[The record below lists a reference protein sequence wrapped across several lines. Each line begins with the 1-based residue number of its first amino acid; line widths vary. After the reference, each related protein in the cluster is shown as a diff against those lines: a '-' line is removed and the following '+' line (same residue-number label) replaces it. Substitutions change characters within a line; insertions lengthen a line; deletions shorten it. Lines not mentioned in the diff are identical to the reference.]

1 MDNNYLSPVVLKH
14 NDNQESLG
22 FLSGIGNTQEI
33 HTHFLGNLD
42 QVSDIEKNAFVVT
55 QKILD
60 NGWNKIASTIEK
72 SFEHINGSIQ
82 DDVNKYSNLH
92 IHDTSLNLDKTHD
105 LQFLSPDKAQF
116 VEPTPTINQEAI
128 MPLNA
133 MVRSVGGSGYDV
145 YQPAYSNPA
154 WGVVGGAMGIA
165 GLFFGGS
172 NTPGS
177 IAHKAREQF
186 HDKSDYVGEQI
197 LGRPL
202 TAQESN
208 QYGDIVYGCV
218 KHDTKHM
225 GPYNGPKQGWDDA
238 MRQIT
243 FDLAHS
249 QETTNQLNTI
259 YENTLNQPINNTA
272 LQNDINALSGEQTS
286 LADIRNEVAH
296 SQVAQNYILSVVSG
310 VQDRQ
315 ATVNTDSGFL
325 TSTMNDLGNG
335 TNTITN
341 VRNGLIGSQGEVGVI
356 NTYEHGLYNVD
367 ADQNTINWVRGQLY
381 SGKSIQDVR
390 NIDAHS
396 GREQETL
403 LQTLR
408 DIQYRAASESTDAGF
423 LTTNMNAL
431 GSGQTTLSD
440 IRNGLISLPNEDW
453 AINYSEQTLFGH
465 DADQATKDW
474 ARAEMRNGKSMQDL
488 HQIEAHS
495 DREKETLLQ
504 TLRDIQY
511 RAASESTD
519 ANFLTTNMNA
529 LGNGQTTLSDIRNG
543 LISLPNE
550 DWAINYS
557 EQTLFGHDADQATK
571 DWARAEMRNGKS
583 MQDLHQIEAHNQE
596 STTELQSAYAF
607 VNGQVI
613 DNATLA
619 GFQNAMGNGESRD
632 DVFKQIVNSASAQS
646 VIDDVYADW
655 GQLPPDSS
663 TLQTARTAL
672 YNLSYAWTTS
682 VQNQTAAQLAT
693 EAAAYTP
700 SVSVSFQDLV
710 NNLASS
716 PNQAVGLEA
725 NLLTNPYLESGAT
738 IDETRTL
745 MTVGGVNSFAASID
759 EESVIVEI
767 KDLQQDNSKV
777 CDPVQFRSAKSIV
790 TNISNANDIKPA
802 NQTFDTVNGKNWSQS
817 YKDNGIQWKSAGGRN
832 DDQGLPYEAW
842 VQNQLNPTHDPNGVV
857 WLQNE
862 KSNWR
867 TFDHWD
873 RDNGDAI
880 SDKTIDLQLPW
891 YQKNPT
897 AVAARVMASA
907 YKMAGYNYDQS
918 KIGSNSFVSFRQ
930 NQIQMYTLKIGVP
943 YITDPAEMTPELQN
957 EWKALCRAYHRANDI
972 IPKQTGKPISIQIDT
987 VS

>member
-1 MDNNYLSPVVLKH
+1 
-14 NDNQESLG
+14 
-22 FLSGIGNTQEI
+22 
-33 HTHFLGNLD
+33 
-42 QVSDIEKNAFVVT
+42 
-55 QKILD
+55 
-60 NGWNKIASTIEK
+60 
-72 SFEHINGSIQ
+72 
-82 DDVNKYSNLH
+82 
-92 IHDTSLNLDKTHD
+92 
-105 LQFLSPDKAQF
+105 
-116 VEPTPTINQEAI
+116 
-128 MPLNA
+128 
-133 MVRSVGGSGYDV
+133 
-145 YQPAYSNPA
+145 
-154 WGVVGGAMGIA
+154 
-165 GLFFGGS
+165 
-172 NTPGS
+172 
-177 IAHKAREQF
+177 
-186 HDKSDYVGEQI
+186 
-197 LGRPL
+197 
-202 TAQESN
+202 
-208 QYGDIVYGCV
+208 
-218 KHDTKHM
+218 M

-259 YENTLNQPINNTA
+259 YENILNQPINNTA
-272 LQNDINALSGEQTS
+272 LQNDINALAGEQTS

-296 SQVAQNYILSVVSG
+296 SQVSQNYILSVVSG

-325 TSTMNDLGNG
+325 ASTMNDLGNG

-396 GREQETL
+396 DREKETL

-408 DIQYRAASESTDAGF
+408 DIQYRAASESTDANF

-440 IRNGLISLPNEDW
+440 IRNGLINLPNEDW

-474 ARAEMRNGKSMQDL
+474 ERAEMRDGKSMQDL

-519 ANFLTTNMNA
+519 AGFLTANMNA

-571 DWARAEMRNGKS
+571 DWARAEMRDGKS

-663 TLQTARTAL
+663 ALQTARTAL
-672 YNLSYAWTTS
+672 YNLSYAWTTT

-738 IDETRTL
+738 IDEARTL

-802 NQTFDTVNGKNWSQS
+802 NQTFDIVNGKNWSQS
-817 YKDNGIQWKSAGGRN
+817 FKDNGIQWKSAGGRN

-842 VQNQLNPTHDPNGVV
+842 VQHQLNPSQNPNGVV

-873 RDNGDAI
+873 EKDGNAI

-918 KIGSNSFVSFRQ
+918 KIGSNSFVSFGKDD
-930 NQIQMYTLKIGVP
+930 IKKYTLNIGVP

-972 IPKQTGKPISIQIDT
+972 IPKQTGKSISIQIDT